1 MNFSNQ
7 ANNLPPEEIIEALA
21 RELLCERYNI
31 LQKLQEE
38 GFETVYLAESK
49 DSFVPTKYLIQQ
61 FTPQYLSQAQ
71 SAAAR
76 DLFNQEAAI
85 LKNLGNHPQIPSI
98 HDYFENR
105 GQFFVVQEF
114 ISGQNFQ
121 AELNKA
127 QPYSETE
134 IVEFLYEIL
143 PVLQFIHENNYIHRD
158 IKPSHLMRNS
168 VNQKIYLIN
177 FYSIKEKINPQNLDI
192 TGKFMPYLIVGT
204 QGYIPM
210 EQHLGKPE
218 FCSDL
223 YALGIVIIQALTKIK
238 LNQLDYDDN
247 NNPVWRHLLPNISN
261 FSPQFLDI
269 IDTMVRCNYQQRY
282 QTARAVIT
290 SLKQLNSSS
299 QFTETNLI
307 LKNSESVPHYS
318 ERILIQQEPEATENT
333 FIIGNP
339 EASSPTTENTFIL
352 QNNYNDMESTRII
365 GSKITR
371 DQNSNNIIN
380 YSNKHKLQFLAII
393 VGLLITITFIIALFI
408 IKNNKNYVPKNSS
421 FLHYEL
427 AETLIPQY

>member
-21 RELLCERYNI
+21 RESLCERYNI

-114 ISGQNFQ
+114 IPGQNFQ
-121 AELNKA
+121 VELSKA

-134 IVEFLYEIL
+134 IVKFLYEIL

-168 VNQKIYLIN
+168 VSQKIYLIN

-192 TGKFMPYLIVGT
+192 TGKFMPYLTVGT

-282 QTARAVIT
+282 QTAIAVIT

-307 LKNSESVPHYS
+307 LKNSESVPHYT
-318 ERILIQQEPEATENT
+318 ERILIQQELEATENT

-339 EASSPTTENTFIL
+339 EASFPTTENTFIL

-365 GSKITR
+365 DFKITR

-380 YSNKHKLQFLAII
+380 YSNKHKLQFLVII

-408 IKNNKNYVPKNSS
+408 VKNNKNSVPQNSS